1 MVSSRKLAEFASS
14 VTAYSA
20 AYKQAMNDII
30 DVDADNAAA
39 ETTRQ
44 PVLLMDK
51 DFCSTTSYKVHINNR
66 DIHQYHCDNATN
78 YHGRNGV
85 ILLANPN
92 DYIATNNILPATTQ
106 EESAFSTFTV
116 TFSYHTTKMT
126 HGDKFCID
134 FSTNNGSTWQDEECY
149 EYGVDFENGFWY
161 DDIGVQFDKEDIV
174 GLEDSDSLSVR
185 LIGRG
190 VNEGEVMFD
199 GMKVVAS
206 M

>member
-1 MVSSRKLAEFASS
+1 
-14 VTAYSA
+14 
-20 AYKQAMNDII
+20 
-30 DVDADNAAA
+30 
-39 ETTRQ
+39 
-44 PVLLMDK
+44 
-51 DFCSTTSYKVHINNR
+51 
-66 DIHQYHCDNATN
+66 
-78 YHGRNGV
+78 
-85 ILLANPN
+85 
-92 DYIATNNILPATTQ
+92 
-106 EESAFSTFTV
+106 
-116 TFSYHTTKMT
+116 MT

-174 GLEDSDSLSVR
+174 GLEESDSLSVR

-190 VNEGEVMFD
+190 VNEGDVMFD